1 MNHST
6 FHPTHIPTTP
16 VLFVA
21 GRGKA
26 VEAVII
32 PMVRGPDQRPR
43 YTLCVSSQS
52 GTYVHVYLLV
62 NGR

>member
-1 MNHST
+1 MHT
-6 FHPTHIPTTP
+6 
-16 VLFVA
+16 A
-21 GRGKA
+21 RGKA

-52 GTYVHVYLLV
+52 GAWIGLSVSLLHY
-62 NGR
+62 